1 MLKAIKIRL
10 YPNKKQQE
18 LIEKTFGCTRFIYN
32 QMLAERIKVYD
43 LLKDHKDSLYNY
55 KYKTEREYKQEFEFL
70 SEVSSRALQQSRG
83 NLDVAYK
90 NFYRRVKQKS
100 KKVGFPKFKSK
111 KKDKDSFREPQL
123 LFKESK
129 QNPAIEIKNNKIK
142 LVKLEWVKFKGIK
155 FELTPEEIRNVTV
168 FKSNYGEYYA
178 SILYKKHKKIK
189 IREKNV
195 VIGIDLGL
203 KEFAVL
209 SNGDIIKGIKK
220 QLLEIENQIKKQQ
233 RHLSR
238 KIVQNKKQGIVNSK
252 KQEKCRVKLAK
263 LHEYRANFQNHFQYT
278 LIKYIF
284 SEIQAGTVVL
294 ENLNVA
300 GMIKNRSL
308 SHSIFMSS
316 WSSFT
321 SKLEQKAGEYDSKVV
336 KIDRFFPS
344 SKLCSNCGQLKQDLT
359 LVDREYICDCGF
371 KMDRDLN
378 ASINIRNK
386 FLKDNSLEYSENKHG
401 EIVRP
406 RELIYQSQGSFVEVL
421 I

>member
-32 QMLAERIKVYD
+32 QMLAEKIKVYEQ
-43 LLKDHKDSLYNY
+43 LKHDKESLYSY
-55 KYKTEREYKQEFEFL
+55 KYKTEKDYKQEFEFL
-70 SEVSSRALQQSRG
+70 SEVSSRALQQARG
-83 NLDVAYK
+83 NLEVAYK

-100 KKVGFPKFKSK
+100 KKAGFPKFKSK

-123 LFKESK
+123 LFGGK
-129 QNPAIEIKNNKIK
+129 QKPAIEIKDNKIK
-142 LVKLEWVKFKGIK
+142 LLKLEYIKFKGLN
-155 FELTPEEIRNVTV
+155 FNLTPEEIRNVTI
-168 FKSNYGEYYA
+168 FKSNSGEYYA

-189 IREKNV
+189 IREKNA

-209 SNGDIIKGIKK
+209 SNGNVIKGVKK
-220 QLLEIENQIKKQQ
+220 QLLEIEKQIKKQQ
-233 RHLSR
+233 KHLSR
-238 KIVQNKKQGIVNSK
+238 KIVQNKKYNILNSK
-252 KQEKCRVKLAK
+252 KQEKCRVKLSK
-263 LHEYRANFQNHFQYT
+263 IHEYKINFQNHFQYA

-284 SEIQAGTVVL
+284 SEIQAGIVVL

-300 GMIKNRSL
+300 GMIKNRKL

-316 WSSFT
+316 WLSFT
-321 SKLEQKAGEYDSKVV
+321 SKLEQKAIEYDSKIV

-344 SKLCSNCGQLKQDLT
+344 SKLCSNCGQIKKELLLSERIYK
-359 LVDREYICDCGF
+359 CDCGLEI
-371 KMDRDLN
+371 DRDLN
-378 ASINIRNK
+378 AAINIRNK
-386 FLKDNSLEYSENKHG
+386 FLKDNSLEYSDYKHG

-406 RELIYQSQGSFVEVL
+406 RELTYNSQGSFVEVF